1 MSIYIYI
8 KSKKSESKL
17 SVFDELVKIGMN
29 NIMPEKSITVY
40 SKDAPWITVKLK
52 ELIRL
57 RQAAFH
63 SNKEGRNIKHSET
76 QSIEKES
83 SAKQDTMPR
92 KSKIWKVLITG
103 NGGRKLRNLVDLP
116 RKILSTC

>member
-1 MSIYIYI
+1 MSRE
-8 KSKKSESKL
+8 KSLGRFLSKVDCSVINTQCDCESKL
-17 SVFDELVKIGMN
+17 SVFDERVKIGMN

-92 KSKIWKVLITG
+92 KSKI
-103 NGGRKLRNLVDLP
+103 
-116 RKILSTC
+116 

>member
-1 MSIYIYI
+1 MTPLLPRYL
-8 KSKKSESKL
+8 SKVDWSVINAQSDCESNL
-17 SVFDELVKIGMN
+17 SVFDELAKIGMN
-29 NIMPEKSITVY
+29 NIIPEKSIRVY
-40 SKDAPWITVKLK
+40 PKDALWITVKLK

-92 KSKIWKVLITG
+92 KYRAMVEGS
-103 NGGRKLRNLVDLP
+103 
-116 RKILSTC
+116 